1 MLEHRKNLLNIFNHA
16 LLAVNGQQRVS
27 FALRETT
34 IKGSVVVLAIGKAA
48 ASMTQGAEDVLGE
61 QIIDGLVITKEGHTG
76 TCKLPCIEAGHPVPD
91 ERSLEAGQALL
102 DCISR
107 NSKKDIT
114 FLFLISGGASALVE
128 VLPEGMDT
136 DDLAQ
141 INSWL
146 LASGLDIERM
156 NRVRKSVS
164 MIKGGRLATYLDGKP
179 TVGLLISDVI
189 GDQFSVIGSGLLA
202 ASEIDIMGL
211 ADIHV
216 PGWFQSLSE
225 LAMPVPTVSDSCFE
239 NVELKLIANLNMACC
254 AAAEKAD
261 ALGYDVFLHPDLFC
275 CDAESTGV
283 RLSNEVMNGAD
294 VLHIWGGET
303 VVELPE
309 KVGRG
314 GRNQHLAL
322 SAAISLQGHNDCF
335 LLAAGTDGSD
345 GPTSDAGALVDGE
358 SLSRADLDDLDAN
371 ICLQAFDAGTF
382 LQASGDLISTGPT
395 GTNVMDIVLGLK
407 TD

>member
-1 MLEHRKNLLNIFNHA
+1 MSRHRQNLLTIFNHA
-16 LLAVNGQQRVS
+16 LQAVNGRQCM
-27 FALRETT
+27 ATTLRDNPVN
-34 IKGSVVVLAIGKAA
+34 GPVVVIAIGKAA
-48 ASMTQGAEDVLGE
+48 VSMAQGAEDVLGE
-61 QIIDGLVITKEGHTG
+61 QITDGLVITKYGHG
-76 TCKLPCIEAGHPVPD
+76 GACQLPCIEAGHPVPD
-91 ERSLEAGQALL
+91 EKSLQAGQALL

-107 NSKKDIT
+107 SPKEAT
-114 FLFLISGGASALVE
+114 FLFLITGGASSLVE
-128 VLPEGMDT
+128 VLPEGMDA

-141 INSWL
+141 INDWL
-146 LASGLDIERM
+146 LSSGLDIARM

-164 MIKGGRLATYLDGKP
+164 MIKGGRLASYLEGRP
-179 TVGLLISDVI
+179 AVGLLISDVI
-189 GDQFSVIGSGLLA
+189 GDDPAVIGSGLLA
-202 ASEIDIMGL
+202 VTPPDIMGL
-211 ADIHV
+211 ADINL

-225 LAMPVPTVSDSCFE
+225 LATPMPAASDACFE
-239 NVELKLIANLNMACC
+239 NIQLNVIANLNMACM

-283 RLSNEVMNGAD
+283 RLSAEVMSGAE

-309 KVGRG
+309 KTGRG

-322 SAAISLQGHNDCF
+322 AAAINLQGHSDCL

-358 SLSRADLDDLDAN
+358 SLSRAELDGLNATDY
-371 ICLQAFDAGTF
+371 LQAFDAGTF
-382 LQASGDLISTGPT
+382 LEASGDLISTGPT